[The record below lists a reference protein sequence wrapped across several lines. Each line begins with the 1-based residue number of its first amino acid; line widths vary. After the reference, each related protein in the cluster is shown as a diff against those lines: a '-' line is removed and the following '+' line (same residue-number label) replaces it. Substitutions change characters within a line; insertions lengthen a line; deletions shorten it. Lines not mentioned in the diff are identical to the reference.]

1 MPSMTPL
8 VLRASVAIVAMG
20 MALPVAAQ
28 PVDPAVAVVCASKP
42 GERQTCAADTT
53 GGVTLVRSTGTVA
66 CELGTSWGFDQKSIW
81 VQDGCSAEFSLGTKP
96 SVGQGFGRYVPGR
109 GFKVADTSKGE
120 LNIDLYGVVRYLNQR
135 ALDPTYTDS
144 FGNTRSIKQRQDIQF
159 NKAIVFFQGWLMSPQ
174 FTYSAYVWT
183 TNTSQGLPAQVV
195 LAGLFA
201 YTFNPRVALGVG
213 ISGLPGVRSTEGQ
226 WPLWLGTDQRLIADE
241 FFRPSYTSG
250 LFARGEVAKGLR
262 YSVMWG
268 DNLSQLGVDAGQLGN
283 NMSAVSGSL
292 VWMPTTGEYGA
303 GSGFGD
309 FERHDAVATRLGIHY
324 TRSDEDRQEQPGTEA
339 PDNVQ
344 IRLSDGNVVFTPGLF
359 GPGISVTDVVYQ
371 MESLDA
377 GVKHRGFALEGE
389 YLLAAA
395 EQLPRHGDRGAA
407 VRPPHGH
414 GLPAAGVGDGG
425 PQDGA
430 ALSVRLQDLRQL
442 RQSVRRALRRQRLP
456 VEEPGDPLEHG
467 IALLEPL
474 AGGLPERPLHRGR
487 ERSRVSLQPGS
498 EFLIGQVTSGGI

>member
-1 MPSMTPL
+1 MISMTPL
-8 VLRASVAIVAMG
+8 VLRASLVIVAMG
-20 MALPVAAQ
+20 MTLPVSAQ
-28 PVDPAVAVVCASKP
+28 PVNPAVAVVCGSKP

-66 CELGTSWGFDQKSIW
+66 CELGASWGFDQKSIW
-81 VQDGCSAEFSLGTKP
+81 VRDGCSAEFSLGTKP

-109 GFKVADTSKGE
+109 GFKVADTSNGE
-120 LNIDLYGVVRYLNQR
+120 LNIDVYAVVRYLNQR
-135 ALDPTYTDS
+135 ALDATYTDS
-144 FGNTRSIKQRQDIQF
+144 FGNTRSVKQRQDIQV

-183 TNTSQGLPAQVV
+183 TNTSQGLPTQVV
-195 LAGLFA
+195 LAGFFA
-201 YTFNPRVALGVG
+201 YTFNPRFALGAG

-292 VWMPTTGEYGA
+292 VWMPTTGEFGA
-303 GSGFGD
+303 GNGFGD
-309 FERHDAVATRLGIHY
+309 FESHDDAVATRLGIHY

-344 IRLSDGNVVFTPGLF
+344 IRLSDGNVVFTPALF

-389 YLLAAA
+389 YYWRRLSNFRGPGIEALPFDHLTDTGFQLQASAMVVPKTAQLYLSGSKIFGNYGKPSDVRVGVSIFPWKNQVVRWNTELLY
-395 EQLPRHGDRGAA
+395 LNHSP
-407 VRPPHGH
+407 
-414 GLPAAGVGDGG
+414 VGY
-425 PQDGA
+425 
-430 ALSVRLQDLRQL
+430 LSVPFA
-442 RQSVRRALRRQRLP
+442 VGGNGP
-456 VEEPGDPLEHG
+456 VFHSNFE
-467 IALLEPL
+467 
-474 AGGLPERPLHRGR
+474 
-487 ERSRVSLQPGS
+487 VN
-498 EFLIGQVTSGGI
+498 F